1 MNIFD
6 LTGKTAIVTG
16 GNGGIGLAIARAL
29 ADAGCNLSIW
39 GRNPDKTEKAAA
51 SLRGDASTRIHSVNC
66 DVTDRGAV
74 EQAFDQT
81 AEEFGRIDGCF
92 INAGIGGGGRSS
104 FMERPFDE
112 WKSMFEINLDG
123 AFHVL
128 QLAARHMVANA
139 KAGNPGGRL
148 IATSSIGAL
157 FGAARNEHYG
167 ASKAGLVGLM
177 RALAVELAR
186 YGITANSILPGYTV
200 TDMTEELMSNEKFQS
215 AVMPRLPMRRFG
227 KADDFGGIAV
237 YLMSDASSYHT
248 ADSFVIDGGY
258 TAC

>member
-1 MNIFD
+1 MSLFD
-6 LTGKTAIVTG
+6 LTGKTAVVTG
-16 GNGGIGLAIARAL
+16 GNGGIGLAMARAL
-29 ADAGCNLSIW
+29 ADANCALSIW
-39 GRNPDKTEKAAA
+39 GRNPEKTEKAVA
-51 SLRGDASTRIHSVNC
+51 SLRDGASAPVHSISC
-66 DVTDRGAV
+66 DVTDRDAV
-74 EQAFDQT
+74 EQAFT
-81 AEEFGRIDGCF
+81 GTVEEFGRIDGCF

-104 FMERPFDE
+104 FLVRPFEE

-128 QLAARHMVANA
+128 QLAARHMVENA
-139 KAGNPGGRL
+139 KAGKPGGRL
-148 IATSSIGAL
+148 VATSSIGAL

-186 YGITANSILPGYTV
+186 YGITANSILPGYTI
-200 TDMTEELMSNEKFQS
+200 TEMTEELMANEKFQN

-227 KADDFGGIAV
+227 QAGDFGGIAV

>member
-1 MNIFD
+1 MEIFD
-6 LTGKTAIVTG
+6 LTGKTAIITG

-29 ADAGCNLSIW
+29 VDAGCAVSIW
-39 GRNPDKTEKAAA
+39 GRNPGKNQKATA
-51 SLRGDASTRIHSVNC
+51 SLGTDTARIHSLVC
-66 DVTDRGAV
+66 DVTDRGAA
-74 EQAFDQT
+74 EEAFT
-81 AEEFGRIDGCF
+81 RTVEEFGRIDGCF

-104 FMERPFDE
+104 FLERPFEE

-139 KAGNPGGRL
+139 RAGSPGGRL
-148 IATSSIGAL
+148 IGTSSIGAL

-167 ASKAGLVGLM
+167 ASKSGLVGLM

-186 YGITANSILPGYTV
+186 YGITANAILPGYTD
-200 TDMTEELMSNEKFQS
+200 TDMTGELFANEKFQN

-227 KADDFGGIAV
+227 KPEDFGGIAV
-237 YLMSDASSYHT
+237 YLMSDASAYHT

-258 TAC
+258 SAC

>member
-6 LTGKTAIVTG
+6 LTGKTAIITG
-16 GNGGIGLAIARAL
+16 GNGGIGLAMAGAL
-29 ADAGCNLSIW
+29 VQANCAVSIW
-39 GRNPDKTEKAAA
+39 GRNPEKTERAAA
-51 SLRGDASTRIHSVNC
+51 SLRDSASSQVHSVSC
-66 DVTDRGAV
+66 DVTDRGVV
-74 EQAFDQT
+74 EQAF
-81 AEEFGRIDGCF
+81 AETVAQFGRIDGCF

-104 FMERPFDE
+104 FLDRPFGE

-128 QLAARHMVANA
+128 QLAARHMVDNA
-139 KAGNPGGRL
+139 RAGQPGGRL

-186 YGITANSILPGYTV
+186 YGITSNSILPGYTI
-200 TDMTEELMSNEKFQS
+200 TDMTEDLMANEKFQN

-227 KADDFGGIAV
+227 QSEDFAGIAV
-237 YLMSDASSYHT
+237 YLMSDTSAYHT